1 MEFGA
6 PCTALRVHV
15 LNNLV
20 LGIWGVVIIVQVLGK
35 VYDYWVL
42 GPLGVGITYRLGTLV
57 RDRNTIPPPRRYP
70 PGFKANKDY
79 IGPNRAY

>member
-1 MEFGA
+1 MDFGA
-6 PCTALRVHV
+6 QCTALRVHV
-15 LNNLV
+15 LNNSV
-20 LGIWGVVIIVQVLGK
+20 LGIWAVVIIVQVLGQ

-42 GPLGVGITYRLGTLV
+42 GPLRIGITYRLGTLV
-57 RDRNTIPPPRRYP
+57 WDRNTIPPRRYP